1 MTGQLLLPYQLSRF
15 QGSPRDRGALFH
27 FYHYSMVL
35 PKFAITDPDHVSTG
49 VWSVSSNGASV
60 QEISVLMSSMR
71 DIFSQFTTTMNNVMQ
86 RLSDLESRILSD
98 YLAMSSVQS
107 ASLQRPNVHN
117 VTPASQTSAKE
128 TLPSDGT
135 ASTSWADQAKD
146 LVAAGQNFVFNKH
159 KPPVRIRGRASSGN
173 IKGVPRQLTCF
184 AARIHQD
191 VTKKDLTNYL
201 QDQGISD
208 VQCRKR
214 PYISNI
220 SLQSVM

>member
-1 MTGQLLLPYQLSRF
+1 
-15 QGSPRDRGALFH
+15 
-27 FYHYSMVL
+27 MVL

-117 VTPASQTSAKE
+117 AVLAPALQTAAKE

-135 ASTSWADQAKD
+135 ASTS
-146 LVAAGQNFVFNKH
+146 
-159 KPPVRIRGRASSGN
+159 
-173 IKGVPRQLTCF
+173 
-184 AARIHQD
+184 
-191 VTKKDLTNYL
+191 
-201 QDQGISD
+201 
-208 VQCRKR
+208 
-214 PYISNI
+214 
-220 SLQSVM
+220 